1 MGEAMRQMISA
12 IWSIILGGL
21 AAFLKSDEHRYCC
34 DTGLGRKDTGC
45 LQVIESAAEFL
56 KVGEWALFW
65 GGTGIGKR
73 ELRRSV
79 STLPAQTPTVPAGAR
94 SFPAQTPTLP
104 AQACSVPAGT
114 PTVPPWFL

>member
-1 MGEAMRQMISA
+1 MGEAMWQRISA
-12 IWSIILGGL
+12 IFSIILVYWT
-21 AAFLKSDEHRYCC
+21 AFLKLDEHRYCC